1 MPKRTLAQ
9 KKLAQLDEMYEA
21 IWKMKGIGDPNI
33 TDASTTID
41 EVLYGENGAWRSQPS
56 EIGLWDAP
64 HLRLNKAKRKI

>member
-1 MPKRTLAQ
+1 
-9 KKLAQLDEMYEA
+9 MYEV

-41 EVLYGENGAWRSQPS
+41 EVLYGENGAWRSEPS

-64 HLRLNKAKRKI
+64 HLSLDRANAKGLGQKAE